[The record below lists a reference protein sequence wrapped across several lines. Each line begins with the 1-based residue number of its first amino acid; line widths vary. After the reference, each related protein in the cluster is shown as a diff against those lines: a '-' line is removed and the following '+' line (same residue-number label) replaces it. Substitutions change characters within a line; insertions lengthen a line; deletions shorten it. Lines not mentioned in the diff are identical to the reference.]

1 MVTRK
6 DKYLVEDIMRE
17 YTHRGLKDKPDVV
30 ENNGIQYY
38 KEGR

>member
-6 DKYLVEDIMRE
+6 DKYVVEDIMRE
-17 YTHRGLKDKPDVV
+17 FTHRNLKEKPEVV

-38 KEGR
+38 KEER